1 MVKHVV
7 MWRLHQNNPEN
18 RSIIRDLLNKLPSL
32 IPELKSLKVGEDFNR
47 STVAFDL
54 VLITEHA
61 DKAGLEKYQK
71 HPEHVSV
78 AQRITELTKER
89 VVVDFEY

>member
-7 MWRLHQNNPEN
+7 MWRLHQNNAEN
-18 RSIIRDLLNKLPSL
+18 RSVIKDLLNNLPAV
-32 IPELKSLKVGEDFNR
+32 IPELKSLEAGEDISR
-47 STVAFDL
+47 GPVAFDL
-54 VLITEHA
+54 VLITTHA
-61 DKAGLEKYQK
+61 DTGDLEKYQK

-78 AQRITELTKER
+78 AKRITELASDR

>member
-7 MWRLHQNNPEN
+7 MWRLIQNNVEN
-18 RSIIRDLLNKLPSL
+18 RSMIKDLLNKLPAL
-32 IPELKSLKVGEDFNR
+32 IPELKSLEVGEDFNR
-47 STVAFDL
+47 GSVAFDL
-54 VLITEHA
+54 VLITTHTDMA
-61 DKAGLEKYQK
+61 DLEKYQK

-78 AQRITELTKER
+78 AKRITELARDR